1 MKSSNFLIALLLT
14 GFTLQVS
21 SQELTGKV
29 MSFDQFME
37 IVKTH
42 HPIAKQ
48 ANLKIQVGE
57 ATMQQARGGFDPKLF
72 NDVSQKYFNDKN
84 YYSLIDA
91 GVKIP
96 TWFGIEVKGGYEQ
109 NKGNYLNPENNTP
122 SNGLW
127 YAGISLPVGAGLF
140 IDERRAELRK
150 AQLFQEMNTAER
162 QLMVNELLFES
173 GKAYWDWFEA
183 YNIYRVYQEAVALA
197 NVRYQGV
204 KQNALLGDQPAMD
217 TVEAGIQMQNRQLAL
232 RQSKLD
238 YDNAAA
244 HLMVFLW
251 ADGTIP
257 LELENGTQPEV
268 NENILGKGVDPY
280 YFAQRDTLLIKHPKL
295 KQFQLKMEQIAIDQ
309 RLKREQ
315 LKPTL
320 NLKYNALSEAIN
332 STPFE
337 EYNANNYNWG
347 LEFSMP
353 ILLRKERGALRL
365 AEYKMQEAELEY
377 GNQTAEVLYKINSAL
392 NEWEATKDQ
401 LDIYTQTVLDYNRL
415 LNGERQLFNAGE
427 SSLFM
432 VNSREVGFIS
442 AQIKQIEILAKNH
455 KARLKTTYSFGLL
468 GEQ

>member
-1 MKSSNFLIALLLT
+1 MKNRILYSLVLIVFSFAIKA
-14 GFTLQVS
+14 
-21 SQELTGKV
+21 QESIGKV
-29 MSFDQFME
+29 MSFDQYME

-48 ANLKIQVGE
+48 ANLKILQGD
-57 ATMQQARGGFDPKLF
+57 ATLQQARGGFDPKLF

-109 NKGNYLNPENNTP
+109 NKGNFLNPENNTP
-122 SNGLW
+122 NSGLW
-127 YAGISLPVGAGLF
+127 YAGVSIPIGAGLF
-140 IDERRAELRK
+140 IDDRRAELRK
-150 AQLFQEMNTAER
+150 AQLYQEMTASER
-162 QLMVNELLFES
+162 QLLVNELLYQS
-173 GKAYWDWFEA
+173 GKAYWDWFESF
-183 YNIYRVYQEAVALA
+183 NVYRVYQEAVELA

-204 KQNALLGDQPAMD
+204 KQNASLGDQPAMD
-217 TVEAGIQMQNRQLAL
+217 TVEAGIQLQNRQIAL
-232 RQSKLD
+232 RQSQLE
-238 YDNAAA
+238 YDNTAAY
-244 HLMVFLW
+244 LMVFLW

-257 LELENGTQPEV
+257 LELEENTQPEV
-268 NENILGKGVDPY
+268 NENILGKGVDPFY
-280 YFAQRDTLLIKHPKL
+280 LSQRDTLVMQHPKL
-295 KQFQLKMEQIAIDQ
+295 KQYQLKMDQISIDQ

-332 STPFE
+332 DSPFE
-337 EYNANNYNWG
+337 QYNSNNYNWG
-347 LEFSMP
+347 LEFSIP

-365 AEYKMQEAELEY
+365 ANYKMQEAELDFS
-377 GNQTAEVLYKINSAL
+377 NQTAEIIYKINSSI
-392 NEWEATKDQ
+392 NEWEATKEQ
-401 LDIYTQTVLDYNRL
+401 LDIYTQTVIDYNRL
-415 LNGERQLFNAGE
+415 LSGERQLFNAGE

-432 VNSREVGFIS
+432 VNSREVGFIG

-468 GEQ
+468 GEE